1 MTFPALPSAGL
12 QRHHPMS
19 WIPEIEEIHRRRKLA
34 EACGGEAAVAK
45 HHAAGKLTVRER
57 IGRLLDAGSFQEV
70 GKLAGRAKYDAS
82 GKLSAFEP
90 APYVMGIGRLD
101 GRPVAVGGE
110 DYTIRAGTG
119 FGSDRR
125 KGGQG
130 GFIEDLAYEY
140 RIPLINLIDGTGGTV
155 DTAKR
160 KGYTVVPGYGQ
171 DGCERSTELLGMVP
185 VVSAVMGT
193 AAGGPS
199 MRAILA
205 HWSIMVKGSGQIFA
219 AGPPV
224 VERAFGARVSKEE
237 LGGTQVA
244 VDTAGTIDNAA
255 EDEHDCFRQ
264 IRRFLSYM
272 PTNVWELPPVLTN
285 GDPVDR
291 CEDELASIVPRAARE
306 AYNMKKL
313 IALVADRDSIFELQ
327 PGFGRAVMT
336 ALARMGGKVVGIIAN
351 NPMFGGI
358 MDYKAARKQGHFIEL
373 CDMFN
378 IPLIFFADVPGLMV
392 GTESESQAILRE
404 GVRARYIGFQVSVP
418 VFTVIVR
425 KCYGVAG
432 GGVIDRRGLNF
443 KIAWPSANW
452 GSLPLEG
459 GVKAAYRAEIEAA
472 SDPSQR
478 EREIEEELRQLAS
491 PFRTAE
497 AFAIEDLIDPRET
510 RPYLCRFLDA
520 LQPRLRTQ
528 LGPKLKAGVRP

>member
-1 MTFPALPSAGL
+1 
-12 QRHHPMS
+12 MS
-19 WIPEIEEIHRRRKLA
+19 WRAEIEEIHRRRALA
-34 EACGGEAAVAK
+34 EACGGAEAVAK
-45 HHAAGKLTVRER
+45 QHAAGKLTVRER
-57 IGRLLDAGSFQEV
+57 IDALLDRGTFREV
-70 GKLAGRAKYDAS
+70 GKLAGRASYDKE
-82 GKLSAFEP
+82 GKLTRFEP
-90 APYVMGIGRLD
+90 APYVMGIGKID
-101 GRPVAVGGE
+101 GRAIAVGGE

-140 RIPLINLIDGTGGTV
+140 RIPLVNLIDGTGGTV
-155 DTAKR
+155 NTAKR

-171 DGCERSTELLGMVP
+171 DGCERSTELLGIVP

-193 AAGGPS
+193 TAGGPS
-199 MRAILA
+199 MRAILS
-205 HWSIMVKGSGQIFA
+205 HWSIMVKGTGQIFA

-224 VERAFGARVSKEE
+224 VERAFGDKLTKDE
-237 LGGTQVA
+237 LGGTRIA
-244 VDTAGTIDNAA
+244 VDTAGTIDNVG
-255 EDEHDCFRQ
+255 EDEADCLRQ

-272 PTNVWELPPVLTN
+272 PQNVWELTPEQPC
-285 GDPVDR
+285 GDPADR
-291 CEDELASIVPRAARE
+291 CEDALADIVPRSGRQ

-313 IALVADRDSIFELQ
+313 LELVVDRGSLFEIQ
-327 PGFGRAVMT
+327 PTYGRALIT
-336 ALARMGGKVVGIIAN
+336 ALARLDGKVVGLVAN

-358 MDYKAARKQGHFIEL
+358 VDYKAARKQTHFVEL

-378 IPLIFFADVPGLMV
+378 IPLVFFADVPGLMV
-392 GTESESQAILRE
+392 GMESESAAILRE
-404 GVRARYIGFQVSVP
+404 GVRARYVGFQVAVP

-432 GGVIDRRGLNF
+432 GGVIDRAGLNF
-443 KIAWPSANW
+443 KIAWPSGNW
-452 GSLPLEG
+452 GSLPVEG
-459 GVKAAYRAEIEAA
+459 GVKAAYRREIESAPDPAA
-472 SDPSQR
+472 R

-510 RPYLCRFLDA
+510 RPYLCQFMEA

-528 LGPKLKAGVRP
+528 LGPRCKTGVRP

>member
-1 MTFPALPSAGL
+1 
-12 QRHHPMS
+12 MS
-19 WIPEIEEIHRRRKLA
+19 WLPEIEEIHRRRALA
-34 EACGGEAAVAK
+34 EACGGAEAVAK

-57 IGRLLDAGSFQEV
+57 IAALLDSGSFREV
-70 GKLAGRAKYDAS
+70 GKLAGRASYDRH
-82 GKLSAFEP
+82 GQLTGFEP
-90 APYVMGIGRLD
+90 APYVMGLGKIE

-140 RIPLINLIDGTGGTV
+140 RIPLVNLIDGTGGTV
-155 DTAKR
+155 NTAKR

-171 DGCERSTELLGMVP
+171 DGCERSADLLGVVP

-193 AAGGPS
+193 TAGGPS
-199 MRAILA
+199 MRAILS
-205 HWSIMVKGSGQIFA
+205 HWSIMVKGTGQIFA

-224 VERAFGARVSKEE
+224 VERAFGNKIHKDD
-237 LGGTQVA
+237 LGGTRVA
-244 VDTAGTIDNAA
+244 VDTAGTIDNVA
-255 EDEHDCFRQ
+255 EDEADCIAQ

-272 PTNVWELPPVLTN
+272 PTNVWELPPVMRT
-285 GDPVDR
+285 GDPADR
-291 CEDELASIVPRAARE
+291 AEDALAKIVPRSDRQ

-313 IALVADRDSIFELQ
+313 VEMVVDRGSLFEIQ
-327 PGFGRAVMT
+327 PTFGRSVIT
-336 ALARMGGKVVGIIAN
+336 ALARMDGYVVGIVAN

-378 IPLIFFADVPGLMV
+378 IPIVFFADIPGLMV
-392 GTESESQAILRE
+392 GVESESDAILRE
-404 GVRARYIGFQVSVP
+404 GVRARFLGFQVSVP
-418 VFTVIVR
+418 VFTVLVR

-432 GGVIDRRGLNF
+432 GGVIDRAGLNF
-443 KIAWPSANW
+443 KIAWPSGHW
-452 GSLPLEG
+452 GSLPVEG
-459 GVKAAYRAEIEAA
+459 GVKAAYKRDIEKAE
-472 SDPSQR
+472 DPEKR

-510 RPYLCRFLDA
+510 RPYLCQFIEA
-520 LQPRLRTQ
+520 LQPRLKTQ
-528 LGPKLKAGVRP
+528 LGPKAKYGVRP